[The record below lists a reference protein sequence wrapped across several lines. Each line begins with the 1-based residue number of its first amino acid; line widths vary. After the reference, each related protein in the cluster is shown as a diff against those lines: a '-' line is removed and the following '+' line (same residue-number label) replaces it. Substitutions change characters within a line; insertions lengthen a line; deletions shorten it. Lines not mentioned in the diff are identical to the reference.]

1 MKQMQDKELLEK
13 LHSPH
18 ENETNVALKILY
30 KTYYHSIKRFIK
42 NNQGS
47 EDDAKDVFQ
56 DAIIIFYKQIKNE
69 DFELKCSIHTYLYS
83 VSRNLWLKRLAVADR
98 ETPLNETH
106 EFIPLKDT
114 QLTLL
119 YKAEESAILMSIIE
133 RLGEECRKI
142 LVASFFE
149 KKKMSQIA
157 ITLGYASEQAV
168 RNKKYKCMNSL
179 KDLAKGDAGT
189 KELFLKS

>member
-30 KTYYHSIKRFIK
+30 KMYYHSINRFIT

-47 EDDAKDVFQ
+47 EDDAKDIFQ

-106 EFIPLKDT
+106 DFIPLKET

-119 YKAEESAILMSIIE
+119 YKAEETTIIMGIIE

-142 LVASFFE
+142 LLASFFE

-157 ITLGYASEQAV
+157 ASLGYATEQAA
-168 RNKKYKCMNSL
+168 RNKKYKCMNKL
-179 KDLAKGDAGT
+179 KEMVKGDTGA
-189 KELFLKS
+189 KELFLKR